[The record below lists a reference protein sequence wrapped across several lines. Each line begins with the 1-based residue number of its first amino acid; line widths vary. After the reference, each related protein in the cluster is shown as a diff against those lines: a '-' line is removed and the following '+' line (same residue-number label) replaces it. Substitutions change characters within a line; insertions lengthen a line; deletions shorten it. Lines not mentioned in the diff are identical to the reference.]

1 MCVIILAEHGRPSPK
16 MLDQA
21 WTMNRDGG
29 GMCWREPDPTDP
41 SKVQVVWK
49 KGLTLDEVQ
58 ELNKNVPLPF
68 VIHMR
73 IASVDGGGV
82 HKNLTHPFEVSE
94 HASIALEGRT
104 ANPVLF
110 HNGNWKNW
118 EERALEVAIKSRV
131 GVPTGRWS
139 DSRAMAW
146 LSHVCGYGFMNFLP
160 DQRGLMFGT
169 SWYNVFNGPG
179 WERVKDDTGVEFW
192 CSNRRPWMNAFKYNE
207 HQVCKFSKCQRHDLN
222 SQGWC
227 PDHPGGREKLSDMI
241 KDMCPP
247 VVVPGGATT
256 TPPPFLSQG
265 SLQGTVPLLTQS
277 LAEKFYNEG
286 KISHNM
292 AKGLRQIFKRL
303 ESKDAAVQ
311 RRAQVNLRNVHQAV
325 AVKRALSAEFP

>member
-1 MCVIILAEHGRPSPK
+1 MCVIILAENGRPSAK
-16 MLDQA
+16 FLDQA
-21 WTMNRDGG
+21 WSMNRDGG

-49 KGLTLDEVQ
+49 KGLTLEEVH
-58 ELNKNVPLPF
+58 ELNKNVPLPY

-73 IASVDGGGV
+73 IASVDGGGI

-94 HASIALEGRT
+94 YASIALEGRT
-104 ANPVLF
+104 SNPVLF

-118 EERALEVAIKSRV
+118 EERALEAAIRSKV

-160 DQRGLMFGT
+160 EQRGLMFGT

-179 WERVKDDTGVEFW
+179 WERVKDETGAEFW
-192 CSNRRPWMNAFKYNE
+192 CSNRRPWLNTYKYDENTA
-207 HQVCKFSKCQRHDLN
+207 CKFGKCRRHDVN

-227 PDHPGGREKLSDMI
+227 PDHPGGREKMSDVVKAML
-241 KDMCPP
+241 P

-256 TPPPFLSQG
+256 TLPPFQIAGPLPGAS
-265 SLQGTVPLLTQS
+265 PLLTLG
-277 LAEKFYNEG
+277 LAEKFYDEG

-292 AKGLRQIFKRL
+292 MKAIRQIFTRL
-303 ESKDAAVQ
+303 ESKDSAVQ
-311 RRAQVNLRNVHQAV
+311 KRATLNLTNVHQAV
-325 AVKRALSAEFP
+325 AVRRALQQEFP